1 MTISRKTALFI
12 SLFIVVIM
20 FLFLYLKSNVMN
32 KTGGAEEDPC
42 DVGAPLVCSA
52 VVNASGVVWGPCN
65 YTGSIKTE
73 PPIRPLQKSD
83 GYIPSDELACVAAG
97 VVGNKT
103 WAVIKITYWDLMPPT
118 FPSSGR
124 LMECAKKICGGPCAV
139 TLVPKPLYAVF
150 VVDVDE
156 GVGYYTVEGVGQLA
170 VSALKYEDVV
180 FSDAVYLKADAVA
193 GAPTEIFGEPH
204 RNCFIK
210 MRVWLERDRLI
221 LGKPLRNATGTFLR
235 VPGG

>member
-1 MTISRKTALFI
+1 MTISRKTVLFI
-12 SLFIVVIM
+12 SFLVVIM
-20 FLFLYLKSNVMN
+20 FLFLYLKGNVM
-32 KTGGAEEDPC
+32 TGGDGEDPC

-52 VVNASGVVWGPCN
+52 VVDASGVVWGPCN
-65 YTGSIKTE
+65 YTGSIETE
-73 PPIRPLQKSD
+73 PPILSLREGG
-83 GYIPSDELACVAAG
+83 GYMPGDELACVAAG

-103 WAVIKITYWDLMPPT
+103 WAVIKITYWSLMPPT

-124 LMECAKKICGGPCAV
+124 IKECAEKICGGPCAV
-139 TLVPKPLYAVF
+139 TLVPQALHAVF

-156 GVGYYTVEGVGQLA
+156 GVGYYTVERVGSPA

-193 GAPTEIFGEPH
+193 GAPMKIFGEPH
-204 RNCFIK
+204 RYCFIK

-221 LGKPLRNATGTFLR
+221 LGKPLRNATGTFVR
-235 VPGG
+235 APGG

>member
-12 SLFIVVIM
+12 SLVVIM
-20 FLFLYLKSNVMN
+20 FLFLYFKGYV
-32 KTGGAEEDPC
+32 KTGGIEEDPC
-42 DVGAPLVCSA
+42 DVGAPLICSA

-73 PPIRPLQKSD
+73 PPILPLREGG
-83 GYIPSDELACVAAG
+83 GYMPSDELACVAAG

-103 WAVIKITYWDLMPPT
+103 WAVIKITYWSLMPPT

-124 LMECAKKICGGPCAV
+124 IKECAEKICGGPCAV
-139 TLVPKPLYAVF
+139 TLVPQALHAVF

-156 GVGYYTVEGVGQLA
+156 GVGYYTVERVGSPA

-193 GAPTEIFGEPH
+193 GAPTKIFGEPH

-221 LGKPLRNATGTFLR
+221 LGEPLRNATGTFLR
-235 VPGG
+235 VPDG

>member
-1 MTISRKTALFI
+1 MTISRKAVLFI
-12 SLFIVVIM
+12 SFLVVIM
-20 FLFLYLKSNVMN
+20 FLFLYFKGNV
-32 KTGGAEEDPC
+32 KTGGVGEDPC

-73 PPIRPLQKSD
+73 PPILPLHKGD
-83 GYIPSDELACVAAG
+83 GYMPSDELVCMAAG

-103 WAVIKITYWDLMPPT
+103 WAVIKITYWSLMPPT

-124 LMECAKKICGGPCAV
+124 LKECAEKICGGPCAV
-139 TLVPKPLYAVF
+139 TLVPQALHAVF

-156 GVGYYTVEGVGQLA
+156 GVGYYTVERVGSPA

-193 GAPTEIFGEPH
+193 GAPTEIYGKPH

-210 MRVWLERDRLI
+210 MRVWLERDKLI

-235 VPGG
+235 VPDG

>member
-1 MTISRKTALFI
+1 
-12 SLFIVVIM
+12 M

-210 MRVWLERDRLI
+210 MQVWLERDRLI

>member
-1 MTISRKTALFI
+1 MTISRKTVLFI

-20 FLFLYLKSNVMN
+20 FLFLYFKGNV
-32 KTGGAEEDPC
+32 KTGGAGEDPC

-65 YTGSIKTE
+65 YTDSIKTE
-73 PPIRPLQKSD
+73 PPILPLRKGE
-83 GYIPSDELACVAAG
+83 GYMPSDELVCVAAG
-97 VVGNKT
+97 VVGNET
-103 WAVIKITYWDLMPPT
+103 WAVIRVTYWSLMPPT
-118 FPSSGR
+118 FPLSGR
-124 LMECAKKICGGPCAV
+124 IKECAEKICGGPCAV
-139 TLVPKPLYAVF
+139 TLVPQALHAAF

-156 GVGYYTVEGVGQLA
+156 GVGYYTVDEGRA
-170 VSALKYEDVV
+170 VPALKYEDVV

-210 MRVWLERDRLI
+210 MRVWLERDGLI

-235 VPGG
+235 VPDG